1 MRKLFI
7 GSILLLSIHA
17 SFAQSFMHGAGI
29 TAIGSTTGEGISSDV
44 GLGWGFTYAP
54 RFNFYETK
62 TLSVS
67 VGIPLSVGISAITS
81 TTYSQYGIT
90 EDGSIGFVFNA
101 PLIISLNM
109 GRGSSKGNRE
119 KFGYFFGAGF
129 SFYHGDFLTDNY
141 NTNTSTYT
149 NSYSTNTYGPAG
161 NAGVRFGV
169 GRKHRNIE
177 VRLSYMKG
185 INENKPN
192 IFAIAGL
199 FNF

>member
-1 MRKLFI
+1 MKKFLFAI
-7 GSILLLSIHA
+7 ALLLSIHI
-17 SFAQSFMHGAGI
+17 SFGQSFMHGVGL
-29 TAIGSTTGEGISSDV
+29 TAIGSTTGEGISSDI

-54 RFNFYETK
+54 RFNFFETK

-67 VGIPLSVGISAITS
+67 VGIPLSIGISAITS
-81 TTYSQYGIT
+81 TTYDQNGIT
-90 EDGSIGFVFNA
+90 ENGSIDFVFNA
-101 PLIISLNM
+101 PLIVSLNM

-129 SFYHGDFLTDNY
+129 SFYRGNFLTDNY
-141 NTNTSTYT
+141 NTNTNSYT
-149 NSYSTNTYGPAG
+149 NTILTNTFGPAG

-169 GRKHRNIE
+169 GKTHKNIE